1 MSYADEV
8 FTANCKEILTNGFSD
23 AGCSV
28 RPHWEDGTPAH
39 TTKAFG
45 VVNCFGFGRRSPTM
59 LKT

>member
-8 FTANCKEILTNGFSD
+8 FKANCKEILTNGFSD
-23 AGCSV
+23 AGCNV

-45 VVNCFGFGRRSPTM
+45 VVNRYDLR
-59 LKT
+59 